1 MKKKNE
7 NQNIYLGNYLNKNKQ
22 IIWVIL
28 IKIK

>member
-7 NQNIYLGNYLNKNKQ
+7 NQNIYLGNYLIKIKQ
-22 IIWVIL
+22 IIWGIL